1 MNKDSHEI
9 ENNAKLLK
17 SLCYPNKGQPPA
29 VVTGLTLDYPGA
41 ASKDP
46 SKDPSKETRFKLE
59 FTDGTVI
66 SGDLCDVQVQNP
78 RTS

>member
-1 MNKDSHEI
+1 MKNDSPGQI

-17 SLCYPNKGQPPA
+17 SLCYPKKGKIPA

-41 ASKDP
+41 ASRP
-46 SKDPSKETRFKLE
+46 LPESFLFKLE

-66 SGDLCDVQVQNP
+66 SGDLRNIQVQNP
-78 RTS
+78 RTT